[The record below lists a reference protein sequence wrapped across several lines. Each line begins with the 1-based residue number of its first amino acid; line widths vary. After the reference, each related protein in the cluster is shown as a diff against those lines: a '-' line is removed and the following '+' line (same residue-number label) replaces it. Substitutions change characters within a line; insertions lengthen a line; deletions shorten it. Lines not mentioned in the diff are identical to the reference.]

1 VQDAILNRAYSIYNL
16 VFLCLHANDVFSLL
30 VQMIFSVTE
39 MVLIMAVV
47 LACID
52 DRFIFVLV

>member
-1 VQDAILNRAYSIYNL
+1 MQFKNN
-16 VFLCLHANDVFSLL
+16 LL

>member
-1 VQDAILNRAYSIYNL
+1 MQFKNN
-16 VFLCLHANDVFSLL
+16 LL

-52 DRFIFVLV
+52 DRFIFVLVLVGIDICTFLYILQDVSYQ